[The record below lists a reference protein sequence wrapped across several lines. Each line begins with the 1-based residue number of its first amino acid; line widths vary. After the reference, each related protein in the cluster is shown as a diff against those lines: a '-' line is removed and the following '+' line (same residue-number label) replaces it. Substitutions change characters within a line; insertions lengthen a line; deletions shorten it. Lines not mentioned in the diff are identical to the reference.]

1 MNLNDNHPDE
11 NNPNTIGTDLYDSD
25 SSKSTTLK
33 ASDSTNQTN
42 DKIINRFNSDKSI
55 YYSSEILNENN
66 GTSSN
71 QIENNETNESN
82 NNSSNN
88 SNNISN
94 KLSPPPLP
102 PLPSQQPPPLP
113 PLPPSLA
120 SKYKTILLDQEQIQ
134 NKLSNITINESSS
147 TPPPPLPQQPPPLP
161 PLPSGLDQIDNGV
174 VEMNRINERRLKG
187 MSTCS
192 ELDVYFKDY
201 MNGAGPQIDTNSS
214 EAASISGGE
223 LSGDT
228 FASPILNA
236 NILSSNQNDL
246 IEIPA
251 ASSTQTG
258 GLLMQTNGNNQNNTS
273 DLGGF
278 LNSTI
283 SSNNTT
289 NGGCDKSD
297 SVNSNSFNSGLLSL
311 DSRNDERSASFIHDS
326 KCELIFNLF

>member
-1 MNLNDNHPDE
+1 MIVN
-11 NNPNTIGTDLYDSD
+11 DLYDSD
-25 SSKSTTLK
+25 SSKSATLK
-33 ASDSTNQTN
+33 SNDITNQTN
-42 DKIINRFNSDKSI
+42 EKVINRFNSDKSI

-66 GTSSN
+66 G
-71 QIENNETNESN
+71 NNNPIDNNDINES

-134 NKLSNITINESSS
+134 NKLANININNNDQ
-147 TPPPPLPQQPPPLP
+147 TPPPLPQQPPPLP
-161 PLPSGLDQIDNGV
+161 PLPSSASDQIDNGV
-174 VEMNRINERRLKG
+174 VDLNRINERRLKG

-201 MNGAGPQIDTNSS
+201 MNTAGPQIDTNSS

-236 NILSSNQNDL
+236 NIISSNQNDL

-258 GLLMQTNGNNQNNTS
+258 GLLMQTNGSNNNNNCNQNNTS

-283 SSNNTT
+283 SSNNTS

-297 SVNSNSFNSGLLSL
+297 SVNSSSFNSGLLSI

-326 KCELIFNLF
+326 KCEYFSCI